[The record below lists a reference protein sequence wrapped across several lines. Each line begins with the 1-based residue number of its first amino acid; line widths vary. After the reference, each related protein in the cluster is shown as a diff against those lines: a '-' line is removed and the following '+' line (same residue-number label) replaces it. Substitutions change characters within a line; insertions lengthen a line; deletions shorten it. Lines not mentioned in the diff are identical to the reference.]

1 MKIIKITLI
10 SLLLVGTVGCI
21 SHDTKPVEFEAYS
34 YHVTMDKDGTIT
46 YRKVAPVDEE

>member
-10 SLLLVGTVGCI
+10 SLLLVGITGCI
-21 SHDTKPVEFEAYS
+21 GHDTKPVEFEAYS

-46 YRKVAPVDEE
+46 YRKVAPSEE